1 MARARVYGSEAIA
14 LKRMDFGE
22 ADRIVTVLTP
32 GYGKF
37 RCIAKGVRKSTNRLS
52 GFLEPFAHVHLMLAH
67 GRELDV
73 VTQAATIAPFRELRD
88 DLVRSSHAYHLAEL
102 VDGFLQDRDE
112 HRSVFSLLGEA
123 LAALAGGAIA
133 PDLVA
138 RHFEIHLLAAVGFR
152 PELVTC
158 LKCPNAIAPGANGYS
173 PHLGGVVC
181 PACTPTEES
190 ARRIPTDTLKLL
202 RLLQRTSS
210 VADLHLTVASA
221 TLSETERLMRVHLE
235 LLLERRLRATEFV
248 HHVREA
254 AAGYE
259 G

>member
-1 MARARVYGSEAIA
+1 MSRARVYGSEAIA

-32 GYGKF
+32 AYGKF

-52 GFLEPFAHVHLMLAH
+52 GYLEPFAHVHLMLAH

-73 VTQAATIAPFRELRD
+73 VTQASTIAPFRELRE
-88 DLVRSSHAYHLAEL
+88 DLVRSSQAYHLAEL
-102 VDGFLQDRDE
+102 VDGFLQDRDA
-112 HRSVFSLLGEA
+112 HRSVFSLLAEA
-123 LAALAGGAIA
+123 LAALALGEVS
-133 PDLVA
+133 PELVA
-138 RHFEIHLLAAVGFR
+138 RHFELHLLAEVGFR
-152 PELVTC
+152 PELVSC
-158 LKCPNAIAPGANGYS
+158 LQCEGVIEPGANGYS
-173 PHLGGVVC
+173 AHLGGVLC
-181 PACTPTEES
+181 PTCAPGEGS
-190 ARRIPTDTLKLL
+190 ARPIPTDTLKLL

-210 VADLHLTVASA
+210 VGDLRVTVGPA
-221 TLSETERLMRVHLE
+221 TLGDAERLLRVHLE

-254 AAGYE
+254 VARYE